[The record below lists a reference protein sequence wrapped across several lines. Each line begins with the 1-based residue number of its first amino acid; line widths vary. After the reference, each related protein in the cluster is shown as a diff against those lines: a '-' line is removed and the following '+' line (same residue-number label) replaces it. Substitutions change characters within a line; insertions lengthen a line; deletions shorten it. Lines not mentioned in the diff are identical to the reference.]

1 MNNRNIILALYN
13 SWMEVMYFSLFS
25 MTYLFMVCK
34 FNGMMHFPNTCFV
47 VSKGS
52 NNLYVLSNFQL
63 SSLTT
68 ILSRSCYFKKRDLF
82 LNLYIGIKN
91 QF

>member
-25 MTYLFMVCK
+25 MIYLFMVCK
-34 FNGMMHFPNTCFV
+34 FNGMMNFPNTCFV

-52 NNLYVLSNFQL
+52 NIYVLSNFQL
-63 SSLTT
+63 SSLTS
-68 ILSRSCYFKKRDLF
+68 IMLF
-82 LNLYIGIKN
+82 LETGPVFNLID
-91 QF
+91 